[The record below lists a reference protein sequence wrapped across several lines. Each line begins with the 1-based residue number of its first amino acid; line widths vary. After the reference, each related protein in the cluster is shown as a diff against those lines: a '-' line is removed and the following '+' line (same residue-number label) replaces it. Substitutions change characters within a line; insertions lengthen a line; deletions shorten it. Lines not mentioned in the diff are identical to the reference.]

1 METVATRPPFRILLL
16 SSQLIQESSLR
27 TNHNPGGREPS
38 TYTHSV
44 EVRGEA
50 RTLYVSGQIGTAA
63 DGAFRQ
69 GISDQSNAVFENL
82 KAVLKEAGMGF
93 EHLVKTT
100 VFLVKTTVFLTS
112 REDFPAFA
120 EVRKAHLGAYK
131 PASTLV
137 IVSGLVHPDVLVEVE
152 AIAVASP

>member
-1 METVATRPPFRILLL
+1 M
-16 SSQLIQESSLR
+16 R

-38 TYTHSV
+38 TYTHGV

-63 DGAFRQ
+63 DGAFLQ

-93 EHLVKTT
+93 EH
-100 VFLVKTTVFLTS
+100 LVKTTVFLTS